1 MKRCQT
7 ITERLICSDLS
18 TYLSTKLYTFD
29 RFYRLA
35 LKLIVQKIFVF
46 IYLVTLSVTL
56 TAQRGFEAGGRL
68 GVSQYFGDLNTN
80 FSLRQPGFTVGG
92 DVRFNFDERFS
103 LKGGLNYIFIHANDK
118 YSSNIFQ
125 RVRNLHF
132 RNNIIELSGQMEL
145 NFLKYVHGSRDEWF
159 TPYLLLGGSVFA
171 HSPQAKY
178 EGQWYKLRDLGTEG
192 QRNRREYSIVN
203 GSWLF
208 GMGFKVD
215 LDYSWSLNVE
225 LCSRQA
231 FTDYLDDV
239 STVYEDAEQ
248 VRANHGDVAA
258 ALSDPSII
266 LPPYN
271 DAKIGVKGRQRGDKE
286 ISDAYTTLTVGLIY
300 YFGQVRC
307 PEIVKH

>member
-1 MKRCQT
+1 M
-7 ITERLICSDLS
+7 
-18 TYLSTKLYTFD
+18 
-29 RFYRLA
+29 
-35 LKLIVQKIFVF
+35 QKILVF
-46 IYLVTLSVTL
+46 FFFLTLLNPLV
-56 TAQRGFEAGGRL
+56 AQRGFEAGGRI

-103 LKGGLNYIFIHANDK
+103 VKGGLNYIFIRGNDK
-118 YSSNIFQ
+118 YSTNVFQ

-132 RNNIIELSGQMEL
+132 RNNIIELSGQTEL
-145 NFLKYVHGSRDEWF
+145 NFLRYVHGSRDQWF
-159 TPYLLLGGSVFA
+159 TPYVLLGASFFA

-178 EGQWYKLRDLGTEG
+178 EGHWYKLRDLGTEG

-203 GSWLF
+203 ASWMF

-215 LDYSWSLNVE
+215 LDQSWSLNIE
-225 LCSRQA
+225 ICSRQA

-266 LPPYN
+266 IAPYN
-271 DAKIGVKGRQRGDKE
+271 DAKIGIKGRQRGDE
-286 ISDAYTTLTVGLIY
+286 VVRDAYTTFVIGMSY